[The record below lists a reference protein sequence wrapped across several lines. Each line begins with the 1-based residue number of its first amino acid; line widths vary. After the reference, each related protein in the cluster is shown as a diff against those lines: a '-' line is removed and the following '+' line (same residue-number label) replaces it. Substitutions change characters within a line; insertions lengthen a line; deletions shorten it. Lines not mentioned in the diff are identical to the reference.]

1 MNFTLTLPKLIRH
14 FDNEKLNYALIG
26 GLAMAMRG
34 VQRSTLDADFILL
47 AEDLEHANSIL
58 CEMGYERKFHSENV
72 SHYLSENPELG
83 RVDLLHAFRS
93 ATLGM
98 LKRSQRIKLTDD
110 CLIPVVHLEDL
121 VGLKVQAACNDPR
134 RAQSDWADIHRLILH
149 AGQSGDIVDWELI
162 NDYLS
167 LFNQSEKLEQ
177 LKQLHGTAQSK

>member
-1 MNFTLTLPKLIRH
+1 MNFTLTLPHLVRQ

-47 AEDLEHANSIL
+47 AEDLEHADSIL
-58 CEMGYERKFHSENV
+58 LEMGYERKFHSENV

-98 LKRSQRIKLTDD
+98 LNRAERIKLTDD

-121 VGLKVQAACNDPR
+121 VGLKVQAACNDPTR
-134 RAQSDWADIHRLILH
+134 TQSDWADIHRLILH
-149 AGQSGDIVDWELI
+149 AGQSGQIVDWELI